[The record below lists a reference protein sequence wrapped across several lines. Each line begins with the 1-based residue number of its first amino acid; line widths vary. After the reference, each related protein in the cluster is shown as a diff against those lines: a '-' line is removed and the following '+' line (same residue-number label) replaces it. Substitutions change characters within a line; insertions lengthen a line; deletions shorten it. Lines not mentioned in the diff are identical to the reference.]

1 MFNISILF
9 LEIKIL
15 GVGLQM
21 KIENILLLF
30 GTAKALFI
38 KCNKNIGQRRF
49 GKSLRNRVVIC

>member
-1 MFNISILF
+1 MFSIRILF
-9 LEIKIL
+9 LVIKIL

-30 GTAKALFI
+30 DTAKALFI

-49 GKSLRNRVVIC
+49 GISLSNRAVIF